1 MCLPRHMKCC
11 AHTLSL
17 IATYDV
23 SKISDDDYFKI
34 SKSTFYK
41 LSSFWDLV
49 NRSRVA
55 SDKVFETCGCKFPV
69 PVITR

>member
-1 MCLPRHMKCC
+1 MLC

-23 SKISDDDYFKI
+23 SKIADDNYLKS
-34 SKSTFYK
+34 SKSTFNK

-49 NRSRVA
+49 SRSRVA
-55 SDKVFETCGCKFPV
+55 SD
-69 PVITR
+69 